1 MPVLSQPDSSGLD
14 NLSASRYGVQ
24 INLGT
29 ALAPNWAFIY
39 GLQTWGPKFDGV
51 DEDDTDIASDGFASE
66 ARAGNA
72 FTVEFK
78 GLVKGE
84 DDGEDFVADPG
95 MWALVVASEAADSE
109 GHVHLR
115 YWHKKLPIARE
126 FFATVKATLEPGKP
140 NELQKF
146 GGNMTGRGKPKDITK
161 PGAALKLHYGYGLT
175 SYTAT
180 VDGQTTASLT
190 AATATTGQ
198 IKTAFEALSNVD
210 TAVVT
215 GAAPDFEVEITPS
228 PTVASVTATP
238 TGAASIGA

>member
-29 ALAPNWAFIY
+29 KEVPVWTFIY

-51 DEDDTDIASDGFASE
+51 DEDDTDIASDGYASE

-72 FTVEFK
+72 FSVEFK

-95 MWALVVASEAADSE
+95 MWALVVASEAADSD

-115 YWHKKLPIARE
+115 YWHKNLPIARE
-126 FFATVKATLEPGKP
+126 FFATVKATLDPGKP

-146 GGNMTGRGKPKDITK
+146 SGNMTGRGKPKDITK
-161 PGAALKLHYGYGLT
+161 PGAAFKLHYGYGLT
-175 SYTAT
+175 SYVAT
-180 VDGQTTASLT
+180 VDGQATSALT
-190 AATATTGQ
+190 AATATADQ

-210 TAVVT
+210 VATVT
-215 GAAPDFEVEITPS
+215 GAAPDFNVEISPL
-228 PTVASVTATP
+228 PTVVSVTATP
-238 TGAASIGA
+238 TGTATFSA